1 MEVRMHR
8 SKLVQ
13 FALLVAVL
21 AACQE
26 AAGPPDVLA
35 PSLALKSPNGGAS
48 EVIPDRYVVVLV
60 DDGSDPEPLARAVTA
75 PAGGQLHFVYRHALR
90 GFAATLPQRAVAAL
104 RNNPNVARVEP
115 DLVVRAVGSGVEA
128 APSWG
133 LDRIDQRSTSLDGS
147 YTWNAS
153 GQGVTVYIIDTGIR
167 ISHEEFGG
175 RARVGF
181 DAIGDGQN
189 GNDCNG
195 HGTHVAGTIGGSS
208 YGVAKDAD
216 IVAVRVLGCD
226 GSGSTSG
233 VIAGVDWVTQSH
245 SGPSVA
251 NMSLAAFDWLG
262 FAFGLDLAVQNST
275 ASGVSHA
282 VAAANDAFDACYYTP
297 ARVADAMTVGASDA
311 NDARASFSNYGDCV
325 DWFAPGVNITS
336 AWNSSD
342 EATLVASGTSMA
354 SPHTAGV
361 AAIYLE
367 LAPGA
372 TPAQVT
378 STLYDATTKNVIAAA
393 LTQDNHLLYSLLD
406 GSAPPPPPHGNESPI
421 ASFTSSCTGLGCTF
435 TDQSRDPD
443 GTLDSWSWDFGDGN
457 SSTERDPTHAYAA
470 AGTYQVTLV
479 VTDDGGASSS
489 PSSESVTVQ
498 DPNALTL
505 SARKLRARGQKR
517 VRLDWNPAMTVDVWR
532 ATVGDL
538 FSDIIAPSVSGDTYT
553 DDTLGKKT
561 RGTFLYFVCQTGNDN
576 NCSNL
581 VEVSF

>member
-1 MEVRMHR
+1 MHR
-8 SKLVQ
+8 AKLLP
-13 FALLVAVL
+13 FALSVTVL
-21 AACQE
+21 TACQDV
-26 AAGPPDVLA
+26 AGPPDAVT
-35 PSLALKSPNGGAS
+35 PSLATPSHAKGAP
-48 EVIPDRYVVVLV
+48 EVIPNRYVVVLV
-60 DDGSDPEPLARAVTA
+60 DDASDPEPLARAVVESSR
-75 PAGGQLHFVYRHALR
+75 GQLHFVYRHALK
-90 GFAATLPQRAVAAL
+90 GFAATLPERAVTAL
-104 RNNPNVARVEP
+104 RTNPTVAAVEP
-115 DLVVRAVGSGVEA
+115 DLVVRAVSSGSEA
-128 APSWG
+128 AASWG
-133 LDRIDQRSTSLDGS
+133 LDRIDQRPVSLDGS

-153 GQGVTVYIIDTGIR
+153 GQGVTAYIIDTGIR

-181 DAIGDGQN
+181 DAMGDGQN

-195 HGTHVAGTIGGSS
+195 HGTHVAGTVGGAS
-208 YGVAKDAD
+208 YGVAKDVEL
-216 IVAVRVLGCD
+216 VAVRVLGCD

-233 VIAGVDWVTQSH
+233 VIAGVDWVTQDR

-275 ASGVSHA
+275 ASGVSYA

-297 ARVADAMTVGASDA
+297 ARVADAMTVGASDD

-325 DWFAPGVNITS
+325 DWFAPGVSITS
-336 AWNSSD
+336 AWNASD
-342 EATLVASGTSMA
+342 DATLVGSGTSMA

-393 LTQDNHLLYSLLD
+393 LTQNNHLLYSLLD
-406 GSAPPPPPHGNESPI
+406 GSAPPPPPPPGNESPV
-421 ASFTSSCTGLGCTF
+421 ARFTSSCTGLGCTF
-435 TDQSRDPD
+435 TDQSWDPD
-443 GTLDSWSWDFGDGN
+443 GTVEGWSWGFGDGN
-457 SSTERDPTHAYAA
+457 SSTEQHPQHTYAS

-479 VTDDGGASSS
+479 VMDDGSTSSP

-498 DPNALTL
+498 DPNTLTL
-505 SARKLRARGQKR
+505 SATKVRAKGQKR
-517 VRLDWNPAMTVDVWR
+517 VRLNWTPALTVDVWR
-532 ATVGDL
+532 ARLGDL
-538 FSDIIAPSVSGDTYT
+538 FPSVIAPGVSGDTYT
-553 DDTLGKKT
+553 DTLGKKT
-561 RGTFLYFVCQTGNDN
+561 RGTFLYFICETGNDN